1 MINIKTAAQ
10 ELNNMLT
17 DAVAS
22 KGVFVAL
29 KKNLLQYKTYL
40 VRKEQDDSWTVIYVS
55 PKGNKYVL
63 ANTFLKISAF
73 AVVKLHEKQRAR
85 EISEV
90 IFEDKLFETNYTDS
104 LYFKNI
110 FKITQDEAKRDTA
123 LWRYEIVTS
132 KAKTAK
138 AKIDRTFY
146 RLIA

>member
-90 IFEDKLFETNYTDS
+90 IGNFEPRAQVSKVVAIASPDENRYDIRLEFFIINNS
-104 LYFKNI
+104 NP
-110 FKITQDEAKRDTA
+110 ITINFFLERI
-123 LWRYEIVTS
+123 R
-132 KAKTAK
+132 
-138 AKIDRTFY
+138 
-146 RLIA
+146 